1 MIEYQHQWPQ
11 PIDAPTAKHGDLT
24 YELVQQQCNN
34 MYSYDAQLLQRNRAT
49 LLVNVTVEHTVFT
62 QISDMETL
70 SLCAI
75 YISSCE
81 FNVKTYELTETFK
94 IHFRER

>member
-1 MIEYQHQWPQ
+1 MIEHQHQWPQ
-11 PIDAPTAKHGDLT
+11 PIDAPTTKHGDLT

-49 LLVNVTVEHTVFT
+49 LLVNVTVEPTVFS

-81 FNVKTYELTETFK
+81 FNVKTETFK